1 MSFLSI
7 LDRSHSVAKP
17 GYSRWMVPPAALCV
31 HLCIGQAYAFSV
43 FNLPMTRLIGI
54 AKSAPDDWK
63 LTDLGWI
70 FSIAI
75 FFLGASAAVF
85 GRWVEEGGPRRA
97 MAASALC
104 FSGGFLISAFG
115 VWVHQLWIVYLGYGV
130 LGGAGLGL
138 GYISPVSTLIKWFP
152 DRPGMAT
159 GMAIMGFGGGAMIAA
174 PLSVWLMSVFAT
186 PEHVGVAE
194 TFVVMGLVYACFMLV
209 GAAIVRVPP
218 PGWAPAGYVA
228 PAQPKKLVTSKD
240 VYVYQALKTPQFWL
254 IWIVLCMNVTA
265 GIGVLGQASAMSQE
279 MFPGRVTAAAAGG
292 FVGLLSIFN
301 MGGRFVW
308 ASTSDYIGRK
318 NTYFVFFALGFAL
331 YALVPYF
338 GGAGDL
344 ALFILCF
351 CIILSMY
358 GGGFATVPAYLR
370 DMFGTRYVG
379 AIHGLL
385 ITAWSVAG
393 VLGPVLVNYIR
404 QYQIDSGVP
413 KAQAYNVT
421 MYIMAAL
428 LIVGFVANFLIQA
441 VDDRHHMELETVDD
455 VVGVG

>member
-1 MSFLSI
+1 MALLSI
-7 LDRSHSVAKP
+7 LDRSHTIAKP
-17 GYSRWMVPPAALCV
+17 GFSRWMVPPAALCI

-43 FNLPMTRLIGI
+43 FNLPMTKLIGI
-54 AKSAPDDWK
+54 TKAAPDDWK

-75 FFLGASAAVF
+75 FFLGASAAVL

-97 MAASALC
+97 MFASAMC
-104 FSGGFLISAFG
+104 FAGGFLVSAFG
-115 VWVHQLWIVYLGYGV
+115 VSVHQLWIVYLGYGV
-130 LGGAGLGL
+130 LGGIGLGL

-159 GMAIMGFGGGAMIAA
+159 GMAIMGFGGAAMIAA
-174 PLSVWLMSVFAT
+174 PLSVWLMSFFST
-186 PEHVGVAE
+186 PTHIGVAE
-194 TFVVMGLVYACFMLV
+194 SFVVMGLVYACFMLV
-209 GAAIVRVPP
+209 GAAIVRLPA
-218 PGWAPAGYVA
+218 PGWKPDGFVPSTQAT
-228 PAQPKKLVTSKD
+228 KLVTAND

-301 MGGRFVW
+301 MAGRFFW
-308 ASTSDYIGRK
+308 ASMSDHIGRK
-318 NTYFVFFALGFAL
+318 NTYFIFFALGFVL

-338 GGAGDL
+338 GNAGNL
-344 ALFILCF
+344 ALFVLGF
-351 CIILSMY
+351 GVILSMY

-421 MYIMAAL
+421 MYIMAGL
-428 LIVGFVANFLIQA
+428 LVVGFIANLMIKA
-441 VDDRHHMELETVDD
+441 VDDRHHMDLETVDD
-455 VVGVG
+455 MVGVA